1 VEESCE
7 CVSCVLCVCVC
18 ATVWFGQRVC
28 FAAVSVRSF
37 GEVLSPKTGAPPLA
51 RRWCSGVFLS
61 EFLREQ
67 GRLLSR
73 FDPEIARSVGPSL
86 ASVIIL
92 ECL

>member
-1 VEESCE
+1 M
-7 CVSCVLCVCVC
+7 CVLCLVCLCVC
-18 ATVWFGQRVC
+18 HCLVWSAFCV
-28 FAAVSVRSF
+28 AAVSVRSF